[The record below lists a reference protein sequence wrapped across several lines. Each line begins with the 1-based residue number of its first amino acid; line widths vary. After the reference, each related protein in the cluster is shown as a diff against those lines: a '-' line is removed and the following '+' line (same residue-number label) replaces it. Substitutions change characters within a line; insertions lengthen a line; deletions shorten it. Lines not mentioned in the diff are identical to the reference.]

1 MSGDYNKLY
10 VGLVCLVLVL
20 ATFVAYEPVRRN
32 GFINYDDD
40 KYVTENPHVQ
50 AGLTRRSVVW
60 AFTTSHMGNW
70 HPLTWLSHMLDCE
83 LFGLNP
89 FRHHLTSLVFHIVNS
104 LMLFWLLR
112 RMTGAVWPSA
122 FVAAAFALHPL
133 HVESVA
139 WVAER
144 KDVLSAFFWLLTMAA
159 YVRCAERP
167 GEWRYLLVVLAF
179 CLGLLAKPMVVTLPF
194 VLLLLDYWPLRRF
207 QQARFRGEEA
217 PQGEV
222 LQAGCRISRACSL
235 LVEKIPLFVLAA
247 ISSVITFVIQQS
259 TGAMGLGESFPMR
272 VRIPN
277 ALVSYVGYINKML
290 YPSRLAVLYPHPGQD
305 LALWRVVV
313 AVLVLV
319 CVSGCVV
326 YLARRRRYLA
336 VGWLWYLGMLVPVI
350 GLVQVGA
357 QGMAD
362 RYTYLPSIGIFIMI
376 AWGAADIC
384 ARWRYGRIALG
395 VAAGVVLT
403 VLVMCTRKQVG
414 YWESNATIFGRA
426 LAVTENNFVMHRSYG
441 GMLFE
446 EGRFDEALAH
456 FKEALRINP
465 DSSDA
470 RRNIGIVLLKQG
482 KIDEA
487 IAAFSD
493 VLGGKGDWPTA
504 YNYLGL
510 AYAQKGELDLAV
522 SNYNAALQ
530 LKPDY
535 VDALKNIGIALKE
548 QGKTD
553 EALEKWTKA
562 LGLEPDNPE
571 VHYNMGVV
579 SLERGDYDHAVGYF
593 GVTVSSKPDWPDARY
608 GLGAAYYFQGRFE
621 LAERESARAVS
632 LRPDYYDARYNLAL
646 AMVRQGK
653 YDEAVRHLNEVLAQK
668 PDWPEPYYE
677 LAAVYYRQGKKEL
690 AAEQCL
696 ESLRLKPDYLA
707 VRITLGQILV
717 ELGKLEAAVEQYR
730 EALEIA
736 SDNAEVHN
744 NLGEALVEQGKFD
757 EAIMHFNEAL
767 RIKPDFTAARE
778 NLEAAVLSQRD
789 KGESK

>member
-1 MSGDYNKLY
+1 MSGDHNKLY
-10 VGLVCLVLVL
+10 VGLVCVVLVL

-40 KYVTENPHVQ
+40 KYVTENPQVQ

-89 FRHHLTSLVFHIVNS
+89 FWHHLTSLVFHMVNS

-144 KDVLSAFFWLLTMAA
+144 KDVLSAFFWLLTIWA
-159 YVRCAERP
+159 YL
-167 GEWRYLLVVLAF
+167 RYVEHRRIARYMPIVVF
-179 CLGLLAKPMVVTLPF
+179 FSLGLLAKPMVVTLPF
-194 VLLLLDYWPLRRF
+194 VLLLLDYWPLGRF
-207 QQARFRGEEA
+207 QQARFGGE
-217 PQGEV
+217 EV
-222 LQAGCRISRACSL
+222 LQAGCRMSRVCSL

-247 ISSVITFVIQQS
+247 ISSVITFVVQQS
-259 TGAMGLGESFPMR
+259 TGAMDLGEGFPIR
-272 VRIPN
+272 VRISN
-277 ALVSYVGYINKML
+277 ALVSYIGYISKVL
-290 YPSRLAVLYPHPGQD
+290 YPSRLAVLYPHPGQS
-305 LALWRVVV
+305 LALWRIIV
-313 AVLVLV
+313 AVLILV

-336 VGWLWYLGMLVPVI
+336 VGWLWYLGALVPVI

-376 AWGAADIC
+376 AWGAAGIC
-384 ARWRYGRIALG
+384 ARWRYGKIVLG
-395 VAAGVVLT
+395 VAAGVVLA

-414 YWESNATIFGRA
+414 YWESNAAIFGHA
-426 LAVTENNFVMHRSYG
+426 LAMTENNFIMHSSYG

-456 FKEALRINP
+456 FNEAQRINP
-465 DSSDA
+465 DYSDA
-470 RRNIGIVLLKQG
+470 RRNVGIVLFKQG

-487 IAAFSD
+487 IAVFSD
-493 VLGGKGDWPTA
+493 VLDGKGDWPTA

-535 VDALKNIGIALKE
+535 VDALKNLGIALKE

-562 LGLEPDNPE
+562 LELEPDNPE

-579 SLERGDYDHAVGYF
+579 SLERGDYDQAVGYF
-593 GVTVSSKPDWPDARY
+593 SVALSSKPDWPEARHS
-608 GLGAAYYFQGRFE
+608 LGAAYYFQGRFK

-646 AMVRQGK
+646 AMVRQGE
-653 YDEAVRHLNEVLAQK
+653 YDEAVRHFNEVLRGK

-690 AAEQCL
+690 AVEQCL

-717 ELGKLEAAVEQYR
+717 ELGKLEAGVGQYR

-736 SDNAEVHN
+736 PDNAEVHN

-757 EAIMHFNEAL
+757 EAIKHFREAL
-767 RIKPDFTAARE
+767 RIQPDFADAVRSLKYV
-778 NLEAAVLSQRD
+778 LERL
-789 KGESK
+789 GESDESAER

>member
-1 MSGDYNKLY
+1 MKRNRSRLH
-10 VGLVCLVLVL
+10 VILICAVLVL
-20 ATFVAYEPVRRN
+20 AVFTAYEPVRRN
-32 GFINYDDD
+32 EFVNYDDD
-40 KYVTENPHVQ
+40 VYVTGNPWVKS
-50 AGLTRRSVVW
+50 GLTAESVKW
-60 AFTTSHMGNW
+60 AFTTTRAGNW

-83 LFGLNP
+83 LFGVAAVW
-89 FRHHLTSLVFHIVNS
+89 HHLVNLLFHTAGSL
-104 LMLFWLLR
+104 LLFWVLNR
-112 RMTGAVWPSA
+112 STGSVWASG
-122 FVAAAFALHPL
+122 FVAAVFAVHPV

-144 KDVLSAFFWLLTMAA
+144 KDVLSGFFWMLTIAA

-179 CLGLLAKPMVVTLPF
+179 CLGLMAKPMVVTLPF
-194 VLLLLDYWPLRRF
+194 VLLLLDYWPLGRF
-207 QQARFRGEEA
+207 QQARSGGEEM
-217 PQGEV
+217 V
-222 LQAGCRISRACSL
+222 QAGCRMSRVCSL

-259 TGAMGLGESFPMR
+259 SGAMHVGEGFPLR
-272 VRIPN
+272 VRTSN
-277 ALVSYVGYINKML
+277 ALVSYIGYISKML
-290 YPSRLAVLYPHPGQD
+290 YPSRLAVLYPHPGQG
-305 LALWRVVV
+305 LALWRVIV
-313 AVLVLV
+313 AILMLV

-336 VGWLWYLGMLVPVI
+336 VGWLWYLGVLVPVI
-350 GLVQVGA
+350 GLVQVGV

-362 RYTYLPSIGIFIMI
+362 RYAYLPSIGIFIMI

-384 ARWRYGRIALG
+384 ARWRYGKIALG
-395 VAAGVVLT
+395 VAAGIVLA

-414 YWESNATIFGRA
+414 YWESNATVFGRA
-426 LAVTENNFVMHRSYG
+426 LAVTENNFIMHSSYG

-446 EGRFDEALAH
+446 EGRFDEALVH
-456 FKEALRINP
+456 FNEAVRINP
-465 DSSDA
+465 DYSDG
-470 RRNIGIVLLKQG
+470 RRNAGIVLLKQG

-487 IAAFSD
+487 IAVFSD
-493 VLGGKGDWPTA
+493 VLSGKGDWPTA

-510 AYAQKGELDLAV
+510 AYAQKGELDLAIN
-522 SNYNAALQ
+522 SYNAALQ

-535 VDALKNIGIALKE
+535 VDALKNLGIVLKE

-553 EALEKWTKA
+553 EAVEKWTKA
-562 LGLEPDNPE
+562 LELEPDNPE

-579 SLERGDYDHAVGYF
+579 SLERGDYDQAVGYF
-593 GVTVSSKPDWPDARY
+593 GVTLLSKPDWPDARY

-621 LAERESARAVS
+621 LAERESAQAVS

-646 AMVRQGK
+646 AMARQGK
-653 YDEAVRHLNEVLAQK
+653 YDEAVRHFKEVLRGK

-690 AAEQCL
+690 AVEQCF

-717 ELGKLEAAVEQYR
+717 ELGKLEPAVEQYR

-736 SDNAEVHN
+736 PDDAEVHN
-744 NLGEALVEQGKFD
+744 DLGEALAEQGEFD

-767 RIKPDFTAARE
+767 RIKPDFIGARA
-778 NLEAAVLSQRD
+778 NLEKAVLSQRD
-789 KGESK
+789 KGSK